1 MCPSMA
7 SQQAR
12 PNQMTVD
19 NIEPPA
25 TADLQ
30 CALPINRNRTRGR
43 SLKQEPRC
51 TNPLSRAESRHQD
64 VSIELDGRPIRRMQG
79 VSRSSTFFDDPTEPS
94 AILDDILLEPYPH
107 LPLCDSVSEV
117 LIGDD
122 SSRRSSVVV
131 DRLRRAV
138 TSSVDEIFVEEP
150 SLEPV
155 PALIAVFGECA
166 PLHPAPTRLEAGS
179 ILDEGTPEVR
189 ILLRCHLASYR
200 VDRSCS
206 SY

>member
-1 MCPSMA
+1 MTIGEAMCPSMA

-12 PNQMTVD
+12 PNQMMVD

-25 TADLQ
+25 TTDLQ
-30 CALPINRNRTRGR
+30 CDLPINRNRTRGR

-51 TNPLSRAESRHQD
+51 TNPLSRAESRNRD
-64 VSIELDGRPIRRMQG
+64 YLVELDGRPIRRIQD

-122 SSRRSSVVV
+122 SSRRSSAVVN
-131 DRLRRAV
+131 RLRRAV
-138 TSSVDEIFVEEP
+138 TSSVDEIFVDEP
-150 SLEPV
+150 RSEPI
-155 PALIAVFGECA
+155 PALIAVFGDCS

-179 ILDEGTPEVR
+179 VLEGTPEVR
-189 ILLRCHLASYR
+189 ILLRGPLAS
-200 VDRSCS
+200 
-206 SY
+206 